1 VTPVIAFFNQKGG
14 TAKTTSTL
22 NVGAALAERGYRV
35 LSLDLDPQAS
45 LTMALGIDIARL
57 EVSVY
62 DLLVEDPLPLSE
74 TIVATRIAGF
84 DLVPS
89 HPDLAAAELE
99 LLNALERERRLA
111 HALAA
116 AEPLPYDYVLI
127 DSPPA
132 LNILSVNILVAA
144 TALVIPIEPHPLSLM
159 VLRRLFETVNRV
171 RRLNPR
177 LTVLGFLPTKVHH
190 SSRLVADM
198 LATLRERFP
207 DLPLLPS
214 IPLSI
219 KGAEAV
225 AEHTSI
231 LQYQPRSPW
240 LQPTGK
246 LLLPSSNSSGVPVVS
261 ESPLSPTT
269 RRRRFTVDDLL
280 ADTSPQARG
289 TRELAEAR
297 EIALDRIE
305 PDPDQP
311 RRTFDPE
318 RLEELAASIR
328 QQGVLQPIAVRYDAT
343 RDRYVIIHG
352 ERRWRAAQLAG
363 LPTIPAIVR
372 QVSDEQRLIQQL
384 MENILREDLNALDRA
399 AALRRLKQQLG
410 DVPWEQVAETVGIKR
425 SRLFQL
431 LATEKLPEPV
441 QEAIRTGRL
450 SEKQTRPLQGLPEP
464 LQIAVAQLIEQDGLP
479 QAEIERLARTLRE
492 RTDLALLD
500 PRELLPQLRQLIR
513 PDRVSHAATGSLH
526 PSIVPRSPARYRARA
541 APSTPGDDRSRHP
554 RSRRARSDH

>member
-1 VTPVIAFFNQKGG
+1 
-14 TAKTTSTL
+14 
-22 NVGAALAERGYRV
+22 
-35 LSLDLDPQAS
+35 
-45 LTMALGIDIARL
+45 
-57 EVSVY
+57 
-62 DLLVEDPLPLSE
+62 
-74 TIVATRIAGF
+74 
-84 DLVPS
+84 
-89 HPDLAAAELE
+89 
-99 LLNALERERRLA
+99 
-111 HALAA
+111 
-116 AEPLPYDYVLI
+116 
-127 DSPPA
+127 
-132 LNILSVNILVAA
+132 
-144 TALVIPIEPHPLSLM
+144 
-159 VLRRLFETVNRV
+159 
-171 RRLNPR
+171 
-177 LTVLGFLPTKVHH
+177 
-190 SSRLVADM
+190 
-198 LATLRERFP
+198 
-207 DLPLLPS
+207 
-214 IPLSI
+214 
-219 KGAEAV
+219 
-225 AEHTSI
+225 
-231 LQYQPRSPW
+231 
-240 LQPTGK
+240 
-246 LLLPSSNSSGVPVVS
+246 VS

-280 ADTSPQARG
+280 VDTSPQARG

-441 QEAIRTGRL
+441 QEAIRAGRL

-479 QAEIERLARTLRE
+479 QAEIERLTRTLRE

-513 PDRVSHAATGSLH
+513 PIGSAT
-526 PSIVPRSPARYRARA
+526 PRPARPTRRSSRAVQLVTALERLRQLLETTDPATLDRA
-541 APSTPGDDRSRHP
+541 EREVITEALRRLGSSLRRWRTALGGAPESS
-554 RSRRARSDH
+554 

>member
-1 VTPVIAFFNQKGG
+1 
-14 TAKTTSTL
+14 
-22 NVGAALAERGYRV
+22 
-35 LSLDLDPQAS
+35 
-45 LTMALGIDIARL
+45 
-57 EVSVY
+57 
-62 DLLVEDPLPLSE
+62 
-74 TIVATRIAGF
+74 
-84 DLVPS
+84 
-89 HPDLAAAELE
+89 
-99 LLNALERERRLA
+99 
-111 HALAA
+111 
-116 AEPLPYDYVLI
+116 
-127 DSPPA
+127 
-132 LNILSVNILVAA
+132 
-144 TALVIPIEPHPLSLM
+144 
-159 VLRRLFETVNRV
+159 
-171 RRLNPR
+171 
-177 LTVLGFLPTKVHH
+177 
-190 SSRLVADM
+190 
-198 LATLRERFP
+198 
-207 DLPLLPS
+207 
-214 IPLSI
+214 
-219 KGAEAV
+219 
-225 AEHTSI
+225 
-231 LQYQPRSPW
+231 
-240 LQPTGK
+240 
-246 LLLPSSNSSGVPVVS
+246 VS

-363 LPTIPAIVR
+363 LATIPAIVR

-441 QEAIRTGRL
+441 QEAIRAGRL

-500 PRELLPQLRQLIR
+500 PRELLPELRQLIR
-513 PDRVSHAATGSLH
+513 PIGSATPRPARSTRRSSRAVQLVTALERLRQLLETTDPATLDRAEREVITEAFRRLGSSLH
-526 PSIVPRSPARYRARA
+526 RWRTALGG
-541 APSTPGDDRSRHP
+541 APESS
-554 RSRRARSDH
+554 